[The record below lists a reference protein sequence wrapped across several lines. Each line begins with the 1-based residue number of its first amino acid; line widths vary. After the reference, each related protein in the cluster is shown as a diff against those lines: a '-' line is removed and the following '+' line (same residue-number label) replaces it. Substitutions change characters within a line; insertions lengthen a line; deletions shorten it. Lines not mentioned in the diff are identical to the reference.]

1 MPANKEPPRHLSKQ
15 QNRTLCY
22 APWSRG
28 YNIQSV
34 HHNSFTKP
42 GHPSAQSAPT
52 SYCPTLPCN
61 KKLKQDHKN
70 KTQKEIIN
78 DNIDNRG
85 SDGGLLVERLASR
98 GLGSDWIAWLT
109 TCRILISLCCFSS
122 TCRILISLCCFS
134 STCRIL
140 IGLCCFSSTCRILIG
155 LCCFS
160 STCRILIS
168 LCCFSSTCRILISLC
183 CFSSTCRILISLC
196 CFSCLIFSGALTSD
210 STS

>member
-134 STCRIL
+134 
-140 IGLCCFSSTCRILIG
+140 
-155 LCCFS
+155 
-160 STCRILIS
+160 
-168 LCCFSSTCRILISLC
+168 
-183 CFSSTCRILISLC
+183 
-196 CFSCLIFSGALTSD
+196 CLIFSGALTSD
-210 STS
+210 STSWKPCKLVLFSAEFCCNFYLFFEESPCLI